1 MGALGAHF
9 VLGQAGH
16 AMTAVQAETLV
27 TKVVSDINKV
37 IASGKSDAAM
47 IKDFEKIFETYS
59 DVDTM
64 ARMPLVAM
72 EKKQPALKSNSSRK
86 YSNNMLLEN
95 MARASENLLAEK

>member
-1 MGALGAHF
+1 MNRRVLLGALGAYF

-64 ARMPLVAM
+64 ARY
-72 EKKQPALKSNSSRK
+72 ALWSRWKKSNR
-86 YSNNMLLEN
+86 
-95 MARASENLLAEK
+95 R